1 MAFAPETDQK
11 QDFPPAALTA
21 LKGSGFPFQTAV
33 AQVIRSTGCSIHAS
47 EYAWRGLDGESSF
60 LDIVAISKP
69 FVLTIECKKTRHEI
83 FTFLLPLGGDRST
96 GDVDEFRG
104 LRVAQYNDV
113 AGRMQVYCENW
124 NVWPRSPSCEFCIVG
139 SATSGTQR
147 MLEKD
152 AALLIGATDAFARDL
167 NEFRSVTRTLPA
179 ATFTNKCA
187 YPVIPILVTNAKMYT
202 ARYHPREVS
211 LETGEFPDWPSEMED
226 DVPWIRFHKTFLA
239 GTGT

>member
-96 GDVDEFRG
+96 GDVDEFGG

-139 SATSGTQR
+139 SATS
-147 MLEKD
+147 
-152 AALLIGATDAFARDL
+152 AL
-167 NEFRSVTRTLPA
+167 SV
-179 ATFTNKCA
+179 C
-187 YPVIPILVTNAKMYT
+187 
-202 ARYHPREVS
+202 
-211 LETGEFPDWPSEMED
+211 
-226 DVPWIRFHKTFLA
+226 
-239 GTGT
+239 

>member
-1 MAFAPETDQK
+1 
-11 QDFPPAALTA
+11 
-21 LKGSGFPFQTAV
+21 
-33 AQVIRSTGCSIHAS
+33 
-47 EYAWRGLDGESSF
+47 
-60 LDIVAISKP
+60 
-69 FVLTIECKKTRHEI
+69 VLTIECKKTRHEI